1 MIQAAIFLVALMQ
14 APSALPV
21 GTELSDA
28 VSVRG
33 DPELTMTA
41 AVESARAE
49 VDSVLRERWQQRAD
63 RLVRENRPFW
73 MPRVFVERE
82 VARWLGRTAVDRQV
96 EIVDREDRVR
106 EHEFGRS
113 YQTTLWIEEEA
124 DDVLAGRRGLQRLI
138 DQASDKL
145 LLGAGGTVLFWA
157 FLFVVIGWLDRLSRG
172 YMTGRLYTIGFSV
185 GAFVPSLALLL

>member
-14 APSALPV
+14 GPPASPV
-21 GTELSDA
+21 VTELSDA
-28 VSVRG
+28 VSVQG
-33 DPELTMTA
+33 APELTRTA

-49 VDSVLRERWQQRAD
+49 VDVVLRARWQQRAE
-63 RLVRENRPFW
+63 RLVGENRPFW
-73 MPRVFVERE
+73 MPRVLVERE

-96 EIVDREDRVR
+96 QIVDREDRVR

-113 YQTTLWIEEEA
+113 YQTTLWIEEQA
-124 DDVLAGRRGLQRLI
+124 GDVLASRRGLQRLLERAA
-138 DQASDKL
+138 DRL

-157 FLFVVIGWLDRLSRG
+157 LLIVVIGWLDRLSRG

-185 GAFVPSLALLL
+185 GAVVPSLALLL